1 MGIFYSN
8 KTSVFV
14 RQKATI
20 CDFVKADS
28 WVVLSD
34 IGQRIKEKIERIG
47 IPLKDWDI
55 QINYGIK
62 TGFNDAF
69 IVDGVKRKELIAQDP
84 KSAEIIRPILRGRD
98 IKRYSYDF
106 SDLWLINT
114 HNGIKEK
121 GIKPINIDDYP
132 AIKNHLDNYYPKL
145 AKRADKGETP
155 YNLRNCAYMEDFY
168 KQKIIYPEITKY
180 LNFYLDN
187 DGFCTNNKC
196 FIMSGEKL
204 NFLTAFFNSSLF
216 KFCYRDNFPELL
228 GGTRELRKVFLE
240 QIPVVKVSDS
250 TNTEFEKIGQKI
262 QTLLAKQVS
271 IREFELKIDKMI
283 FDLYSL
289 TDEER
294 NVVGFIEI
302 E

>member
-1 MGIFYSN
+1 M
-8 KTSVFV
+8 
-14 RQKATI
+14 
-20 CDFVKADS
+20 
-28 WVVLSD
+28 
-34 IGQRIKEKIERIG
+34 
-47 IPLKDWDI
+47 
-55 QINYGIK
+55 
-62 TGFNDAF
+62 
-69 IVDGVKRKELIAQDP
+69 
-84 KSAEIIRPILRGRD
+84 LRGRD

>member
-1 MGIFYSN
+1 
-8 KTSVFV
+8 
-14 RQKATI
+14 
-20 CDFVKADS
+20 
-28 WVVLSD
+28 
-34 IGQRIKEKIERIG
+34 
-47 IPLKDWDI
+47 
-55 QINYGIK
+55 
-62 TGFNDAF
+62 
-69 IVDGVKRKELIAQDP
+69 
-84 KSAEIIRPILRGRD
+84 
-98 IKRYSYDF
+98 
-106 SDLWLINT
+106 
-114 HNGIKEK
+114 
-121 GIKPINIDDYP
+121 
-132 AIKNHLDNYYPKL
+132 
-145 AKRADKGETP
+145 
-155 YNLRNCAYMEDFY
+155 
-168 KQKIIYPEITKY
+168 
-180 LNFYLDN
+180 
-187 DGFCTNNKC
+187 
-196 FIMSGEKL
+196 MSGEKL

>member
-1 MGIFYSN
+1 M
-8 KTSVFV
+8 
-14 RQKATI
+14 
-20 CDFVKADS
+20 
-28 WVVLSD
+28 
-34 IGQRIKEKIERIG
+34 
-47 IPLKDWDI
+47 
-55 QINYGIK
+55 
-62 TGFNDAF
+62 
-69 IVDGVKRKELIAQDP
+69 
-84 KSAEIIRPILRGRD
+84 IRPILRGRD